1 MSDPCAICKEDI
13 DINKRVITS
22 CNHAFHSECFFKWLK
37 KKANCPVCRTVF
49 KEPNSYEIDQEREE
63 LNNLRLTIDDQI
75 DLFEEIKDNC
85 FDASLEHTLLINGCQ
100 ALKAEQELKRVDIL
114 NMQNNLNQLTANY
127 NSIRERRRIELYN
140 LEKIIIQ
147 QGNIINR
154 RRQRSRIGR
163 MNF

>member
-22 CNHAFHSECFFKWLK
+22 CNHVFHSECFFKWLK

-75 DLFEEIKDNC
+75 DLLEEIKDNC

-100 ALKAEQELKRVDIL
+100 ALKEEQELKRVDVL

-140 LEKIIIQ
+140 LEQIIIQ

-154 RRQRSRIGR
+154 QRQRSRIGR

>member
-1 MSDPCAICKEDI
+1 
-13 DINKRVITS
+13 
-22 CNHAFHSECFFKWLK
+22 L
-37 KKANCPVCRTVF
+37 
-49 KEPNSYEIDQEREE
+49 
-63 LNNLRLTIDDQI
+63 
-75 DLFEEIKDNC
+75 EEIKDNC

-140 LEKIIIQ
+140 LEQIIIQ

>member
-1 MSDPCAICKEDI
+1 MSDPCVICQEEI

-22 CNHAFHSECFFKWLK
+22 CNHVFHSECFFKWLK

-75 DLFEEIKDNC
+75 DLLEEIKDNC

-100 ALKAEQELKRVDIL
+100 ALKAEQELKRVDVL

-140 LEKIIIQ
+140 LEQIIIQ

-154 RRQRSRIGR
+154 QRQRSRIGR